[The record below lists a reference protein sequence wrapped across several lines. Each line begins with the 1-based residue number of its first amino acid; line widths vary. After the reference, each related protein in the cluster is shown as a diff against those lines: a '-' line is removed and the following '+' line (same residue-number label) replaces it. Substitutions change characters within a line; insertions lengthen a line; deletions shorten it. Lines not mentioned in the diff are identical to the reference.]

1 MVGSAASSS
10 HSRSSSLSPPSKL
23 RKIVKKDK
31 KKKEKKSSHTH
42 KHKKHHKEKK
52 KDHKKKVKKEKK
64 SKDRQSEDISKQIDE
79 VLSTKS
85 ADVTP
90 THAASNS
97 KESNSNRNGIAEVSC
112 SLKTSPHPKKV
123 KSDEDMEVASMNS
136 IEMIEEEM
144 NLEELM
150 KQKELL
156 QKRLEEMSGIEV
168 VDLESELEKKEICL
182 RDAHRILGKDLRK
195 GVDKSKLKDYRS
207 RDKSNDEKDK
217 RKERED
223 ERKRDT
229 QRDEEFKRE
238 REEERRKEREEH
250 RKKERE
256 RDDKRR
262 DDRRNKD
269 REDDRKKERDR
280 EDRRKDQE
288 RERDRRRN
296 DASRRSRSPYRD
308 RGPGTVPRSRGNSPM
323 KRDLLGKDLNRER
336 DINSRSGQGHDL
348 DQNRRERDRK
358 RRLEDRD
365 RRDRDRNRD
374 GRGSS
379 YRDKPKVEVDVEEE
393 LTYVDIKLDDD
404 EEDEDAI
411 IQKRR
416 KERQELLRRLGAAGE
431 DSNMSIGSKS
441 SASPAESRVVSE
453 QSEKTLDS
461 DSKLS
466 DSFHSKLLQSPPN
479 SSPKRE
485 SSLADRKVD
494 EEEGEQAK
502 NGESSKNGT
511 SEKSSTQARK
521 GRPAQQDIFA
531 EQDMFS
537 EHFDS
542 PSEYMEGSMMGR
554 DENPNLTDNWDD
566 AEGYYRV
573 RTGELMDGRYTV
585 YGYTGQG
592 VFSNVV
598 RARDAARDNE
608 DVAVKIIRNN
618 DLMQKS
624 GLKELEI
631 LKRLNDDDPE
641 DKYHCVRL
649 KRHFI
654 HKQHLCMVFEPLSM
668 NLREVLKK
676 YGKDIGLHVKA
687 VRSYT
692 QQLFLALKLL
702 KKSNILHADIKPDN
716 ILVNENK
723 VMLKVCDFGSAS
735 YSHENEI
742 TPYLVSRFY
751 RAPEIVL
758 GIPYDHG
765 LDLWSVGCT
774 IYELYTGK
782 ILFPGSS
789 NNQMLKYFM
798 DVKGKF
804 PNKLIRKGAFRDNHF
819 DGNYNFLYREVD
831 KVTEKEKIVTMG
843 TINPTKDLL
852 RDLVNNQDLP
862 PDQLRK
868 VTHLKDLLDRILM
881 LDNTKRI
888 SIKDALSHPFISEKL

>member
-1 MVGSAASSS
+1 MVSSAANSI

-23 RKIVKKDK
+23 RKIAKKDK
-31 KKKEKKSSHTH
+31 KKKEKKSSHSH

-52 KDHKKKVKKEKK
+52 KEHKKKVKKEKK
-64 SKDRQSEDISKQIDE
+64 LKDRQNVDISKQIDE

-85 ADVTP
+85 TEVTP
-90 THAASNS
+90 AHAENS
-97 KESNSNRNGIAEVSC
+97 KENNANRNGMAEVVSC
-112 SLKTSPHPKKV
+112 SIKTPPHPKKIR
-123 KSDEDMEVASMNS
+123 SASADEDMEVASMNS

-156 QKRLEEMSGIEV
+156 QKRLEEMSGAGIEV
-168 VDLESELEKKEICL
+168 IDLESEQEKKDPRSRVTNKIF
-182 RDAHRILGKDLRK
+182 GKK
-195 GVDKSKLKDYRS
+195 GEDRLKLKDFRS
-207 RDKSNDEKDK
+207 REKGNDEKDK

-223 ERKRDT
+223 ERKRDV
-229 QRDEEFKRE
+229 QKEEDLKRD
-238 REEERRKEREEH
+238 REEDRWKEREEH

-262 DDRRNKD
+262 DDRRKE
-269 REDDRKKERDR
+269 REDDRKKDRER
-280 EDRRKDQE
+280 EDRRKDQD
-288 RERDRRRN
+288 RERDRRQN
-296 DASRRSRSPYRD
+296 SNTRRSRSPYRD
-308 RGPGTVPRSRGNSPM
+308 RGPAQRSRGNSPV
-323 KRDLLGKDLNRER
+323 KRNLGKDLNRER
-336 DINSRSGQGHDL
+336 DINSRPGHDL
-348 DQNRRERDRK
+348 NHSRRERDRK
-358 RRLEDRD
+358 RRIDDRD

-374 GRGSS
+374 NRGGS

-485 SSLADRKVD
+485 SSLTDRKTD
-494 EEEGEQAK
+494 EDESETQAK
-502 NGESSKNGT
+502 NGENSKNGT
-511 SEKSSTQARK
+511 SEKNVTQSRK
-521 GRPAQQDIFA
+521 GRPASMQQDIFA

-542 PSEYMEGSMMGR
+542 PSECMEGTMMGQN
-554 DENPNLTDNWDD
+554 ENPNLTDNWDD

-598 RARDAARDNE
+598 RARDAARDSE

-631 LKRLNDDDPE
+631 LKRLNDEDPE

-649 KRHFI
+649 KRHFY

-735 YSHENEI
+735 YSHENDI

-751 RAPEIVL
+751 RAPEIIL